1 MLEEQTKM
9 VGEIVCRNVVGRR
22 KFEEAGEESGGDEEF
37 FERLEARWEG
47 VEDEE
52 FLERREGVIH

>member
-1 MLEEQTKM
+1 MIRRRIIKRRRVWKRRMLKEQTKM

-37 FERLEARWEG
+37 FERLEAR
-47 VEDEE
+47 
-52 FLERREGVIH
+52 